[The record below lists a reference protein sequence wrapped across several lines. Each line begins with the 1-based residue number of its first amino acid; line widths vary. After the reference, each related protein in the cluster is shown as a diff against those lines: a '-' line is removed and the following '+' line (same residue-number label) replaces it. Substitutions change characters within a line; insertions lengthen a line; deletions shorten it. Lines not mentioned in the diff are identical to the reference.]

1 MKLWYCKI
9 GEVEELLRTA
19 HGADGTMREA
29 AAEAYLKVTGRVP
42 RFIFS
47 GWGAELE
54 EHERAVVED
63 REPDPAVTARELHG
77 RLEVVEHQL
86 VLQGD
91 LQSSNGVDLIGAERI
106 RQIVEEG
113 WTAGNDDQHRNAQ
126 MVSAALCYAL
136 AFTPRSPPGTG
147 VVVRWPWDQSWWKPG
162 DRIRNL
168 AKAGALIAAEIDRLE
183 RANG

>member
-9 GEVEELLRTA
+9 GEVAQLLGHWHGSPDGAMRTA
-19 HGADGTMREA
+19 VEA
-29 AAEAYLKVTGRVP
+29 AYAEVTGHAP
-42 RFIFS
+42 LFIFS

-63 REPDPAVTARELHG
+63 REPDPAVIARDLHR
-77 RLEVVEHQL
+77 RLIPVERQL
-86 VLQGD
+86 VLVGHSQK
-91 LQSSNGVDLIGAERI
+91 SGVDLIAAERI
-106 RQIVEEG
+106 RQIIEEG
-113 WTAGNDDQHRNAQ
+113 RTRAHDDQHTRAE

-136 AFTPRSPPGTG
+136 AYTPRSPPGTG
-147 VVVRWPWDQSWWKPG
+147 IVVQWPWDQRWWKPS